1 MEGVKKVIISDYS
14 DGFCVDLFFTDGRE
28 SLSYNFNQ
36 EDNRS
41 EMKKLFKALGIKEVR
56 YQEVY

>member
-14 DGFCVDLFFTDGRE
+14 DGFAIDVFFAGE
-28 SLSYNFNQ
+28 KKSESYNFNQ